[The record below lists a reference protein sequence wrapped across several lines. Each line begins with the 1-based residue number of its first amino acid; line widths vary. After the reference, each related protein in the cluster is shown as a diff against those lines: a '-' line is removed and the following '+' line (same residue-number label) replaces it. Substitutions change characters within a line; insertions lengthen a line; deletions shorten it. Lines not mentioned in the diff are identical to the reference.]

1 MKFIKILL
9 SQIVS
14 LFLLLTISL
23 HALETV
29 NAAVLGDDYPIAW
42 KSGWGTD
49 TWGMYRRQC
58 TSFVAFRLN
67 QVT

>member
-42 KSGWGTD
+42 KSGWVQTLGE
-49 TWGMYRRQC
+49 C
-58 TSFVAFRLN
+58 TEGNAPHLLLLD
-67 QVT
+67 